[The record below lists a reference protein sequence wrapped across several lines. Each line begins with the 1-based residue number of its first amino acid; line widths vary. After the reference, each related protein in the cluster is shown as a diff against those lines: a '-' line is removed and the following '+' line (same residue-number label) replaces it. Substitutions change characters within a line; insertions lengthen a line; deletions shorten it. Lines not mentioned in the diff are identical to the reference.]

1 MNIYAHLLGI
11 LGTAGGS
18 VFLTHLFTRNKTNAE
33 VSHIVG
39 KTYIDALENL
49 RKEVFRLEKRVH
61 ELENELNYWKG
72 SK

>member
-1 MNIYAHLLGI
+1 MNINAHLLGI

-18 VFLTHLFTRNKTNAE
+18 VFLTHLFTRAKTNAE
-33 VSHIVG
+33 VSHLVG
-39 KTYIDALENL
+39 KTYLDALENL

-72 SK
+72 SN

>member
-1 MNIYAHLLGI
+1 MNIYAHLFGI

-33 VSHIVG
+33 VSNLVG

-72 SK
+72 NN

>member
-18 VFLTHLFTRNKTNAE
+18 VFLTHLFTRAKTNAE
-33 VSHIVG
+33 VTHLVG
-39 KTYIDALENL
+39 KTYLDALENL

-72 SK
+72 SN